1 MIRPVLYVDLPGI
14 LYALDHR
21 MRQAGRPFATFL
33 CAPRYEETR
42 SGLAAMLNNTLPVRA
57 TARTWIC
64 EEHWRLLGVAQAR
77 PRDDATSWELV
88 YLASMTHDERDT
100 IDVLRALLEYAVNA
114 AMMQGMQRIF
124 AQITEDDEAL
134 SIFHRVGFQRYAQE
148 VLYVRATPVLDEQ
161 APMRGLGQPETHFR
175 RWHGHDVWG
184 LARLHN
190 VTTPRR
196 VQIAELLDSD
206 ELAHQHVPRIRTW
219 RIPGIEPRDESYVVD
234 HGSKLVA
241 WVRVRQG
248 WAGLPHQLWLKVHP
262 EHLDLAPEVIAFALR
277 RLCQKGIM
285 PGTHPSKQPVICQ
298 IRDYEGGV
306 IDALRRADFVHTDT
320 KAILVRHLALRAFND
335 VLLPAVEQANINYG
349 VEGLGAVRSSPIAI
363 TRVYDT
369 CSKRSPTTSNSS
381 SPPCRRASRR
391 SWRSSRNV
399 AN

>member
-14 LYALDHR
+14 LYALDR
-21 MRQAGRPFATFL
+21 RARQAGRPFATFL

-42 SGLAAMLNNTLPVRA
+42 SGLAAMLNNMLPVRA

-64 EEHWRLLGVAQAR
+64 EEHWRLLGVAQVR

-100 IDVLRALLEYAVNA
+100 VDVLRALLEYVVNA
-114 AMMQGMQRIF
+114 ALMQGMQRVF
-124 AQITEDDEAL
+124 AQVTEDDATL
-134 SIFHRVGFQRYAQE
+134 AIFHRVGFQRYAQE
-148 VLYVRATPVLDEQ
+148 VLYMRATPVLDES
-161 APMRGLGQPETHFR
+161 APTRGLGMPETHFR
-175 RWHGHDVWG
+175 RWHSHDVWG

-190 VTTPRR
+190 ATTPRR

-206 ELAHQHVPRIRTW
+206 ELAHQYVPRTRIW

-234 HGSKLVA
+234 RGSKLAA

-277 RLCQKGIM
+277 RLCQKGII
-285 PGTHPSKQPVICQ
+285 PGTQPGKRPVICQ

-306 IDALRRADFVHTDT
+306 IDALRRAGFEHMDT
-320 KAILVRHLALRAFND
+320 KAILVRHLAMRAFND
-335 VLLPAVEQANINYG
+335 VLLPTVEQANINYG
-349 VEGLGAVRSSPIAI
+349 VEGLGTVRSVPIAI
-363 TRVYDT
+363 TRIHDS

-381 SPPCRRASRR
+381 SPLCRRASRR
-391 SWRSSRNV
+391 SWRIIRNGTS
-399 AN
+399 

>member
-14 LYALDHR
+14 LYALDR
-21 MRQAGRPFATFL
+21 RARQAGRPFATFL

-42 SGLAAMLNNTLPVRA
+42 SGLAAMLNTMLPVRA

-64 EEHWRLLGVAQAR
+64 EEHWRLLGVAQVR

-100 IDVLRALLEYAVNA
+100 VDVLRALLEYVVNA
-114 AMMQGMQRIF
+114 ALMQGMQRVF
-124 AQITEDDEAL
+124 AQVTEDDATL
-134 SIFHRVGFQRYAQE
+134 AIFHRVGFQRYAQE
-148 VLYVRATPVLDEQ
+148 VLYMRATPVLDES
-161 APMRGLGQPETHFR
+161 APTRGLGMPETHFR
-175 RWHGHDVWG
+175 RWHSHDVWG

-190 VTTPRR
+190 ATTPRR

-206 ELAHQHVPRIRTW
+206 ELAHQYVPRTRIW

-234 HGSKLVA
+234 RGSKLAA

-277 RLCQKGIM
+277 RLCQKGII
-285 PGTHPSKQPVICQ
+285 PGTQPGKRPVICQ

-306 IDALRRADFVHTDT
+306 IDALRRAGFEHMDT
-320 KAILVRHLALRAFND
+320 KAILVRHLAMRAFND
-335 VLLPAVEQANINYG
+335 VLLPTVEQANINYG
-349 VEGLGAVRSSPIAI
+349 VEGLGTVRSVPIAI
-363 TRVYDT
+363 TRIHDS

-381 SPPCRRASRR
+381 SPLCRRASRR
-391 SWRSSRNV
+391 SWRIIRNGTS
-399 AN
+399 